1 MTQLRPLLPRR
12 IETTCTVEI
21 ENTPERLQTNVVIA
35 KGYDAE
41 PGDRVFV
48 HDAPTSAPY
57 GERIFVERRA
67 TILRASFPE
76 RLWIEISS
84 IFALTELYEVSFT
97 DRRAL

>member
-1 MTQLRPLLPRR
+1 MTQLRPFLSHR

-21 ENTPERLQTNVVIA
+21 ENTAERLSSSVVIA
-35 KGYDAE
+35 KEYHAE
-41 PGDRVFV
+41 PGDKVLV
-48 HDAPTSAPY
+48 HDAPISAPY

-67 TILRASFPE
+67 TILRAGLPE
-76 RLWIEISS
+76 RLWIELTS

>member
-1 MTQLRPLLPRR
+1 MTQLRPILPHR

-21 ENTPERLQTNVVIA
+21 ENTPERLLSNVVIA
-35 KGYDAE
+35 KGYYAE

-48 HDAPTSAPY
+48 HEAPTSAPY
-57 GERIFVERRA
+57 GARILVERRA
-67 TILRASFPE
+67 TILRAGLLE
-76 RLWIEISS
+76 RLWIELAS

>member
-1 MTQLRPLLPRR
+1 M
-12 IETTCTVEI
+12 
-21 ENTPERLQTNVVIA
+21 IA
-35 KGYDAE
+35 KEYHAE
-41 PGDRVFV
+41 PGDKVLV

-67 TILRASFPE
+67 TILRAGLLE
-76 RLWIEISS
+76 RLWIELTS

>member
-1 MTQLRPLLPRR
+1 VTQLRPFLPHRV
-12 IETTCTVEI
+12 ETTCTVEI
-21 ENTPERLQTNVVIA
+21 ENTPERLQSNVVIS
-35 KGYDAE
+35 KGYAAE
-41 PGDRVFV
+41 PGDRVLV

-67 TILRASFPE
+67 TIFRAGLLE
-76 RLWIEISS
+76 RLWIELAS

>member
-1 MTQLRPLLPRR
+1 VTQLRPILPRR

-21 ENTPERLQTNVVIA
+21 ENTAERLSSSVVLA
-35 KGYDAE
+35 SEYHAE
-41 PGDRVFV
+41 PGDKVLV

-57 GERIFVERRA
+57 GERICVERRA
-67 TILRASFPE
+67 TILRAGVLE
-76 RLWIEISS
+76 RFWIELVS

>member
-1 MTQLRPLLPRR
+1 VTQLRPLLPRR

-21 ENTPERLQTNVVIA
+21 ENTAERLLTNVVIA
-35 KGYDAE
+35 KGYGAE
-41 PGDRVFV
+41 PGDRVLV

-57 GERIFVERRA
+57 GERICVERRA
-67 TILRASFPE
+67 TIFRAGVLE
-76 RLWIEISS
+76 RFWIELVS

>member
-1 MTQLRPLLPRR
+1 MTQLRPFLPHR

-21 ENTPERLQTNVVIA
+21 ENTPERLQSNVVLA

-41 PGDRVFV
+41 PGDRVLV
-48 HDAPTSAPY
+48 HDAPTFAPY
-57 GERIFVERRA
+57 GERILVERRA
-67 TILRASFPE
+67 TILRAGFPE
-76 RLWIEISS
+76 RLWIELSS